1 MKKAIRRL
9 RLRRGDAIIV
19 SDTRLI
25 EQLQKI
31 GPSMK
36 LEFDVPIF
44 FVPEGTSFRRVC
56 KEYVLKVAQEI
67 VIDSTVERAAEELG
81 YQAAMELNKQQK
93 ENSRIF
99 DSEEAHA
106 KEADTEA

>member
-67 VIDSTVERAAEELG
+67 VT
-81 YQAAMELNKQQK
+81 
-93 ENSRIF
+93 
-99 DSEEAHA
+99 EEAHA